1 MPQDFLDRYSRL
13 DSPVHR
19 LPASFKL
26 GAAFLTVLIT
36 LALPRAA
43 TDYFAGLAIVL
54 AGTALLSRVPL
65 VFLLRRLFWLEPV
78 IVGIALMAWLQPQGG
93 QVFAGIL
100 VKSSLCLGTML
111 LLSSITPFSEVLRLL
126 QRLRVPPLLVTTLA
140 LLYRYIF
147 VLQDELERMRRAR
160 ASRTFSTSQRR
171 TWSLLATLLGQLF
184 IRSTERAERIY
195 AAMCARGWK

>member
-19 LPASFKL
+19 LPAPFKL
-26 GAAFLTVLIT
+26 GAAFLTVLVT
-36 LALPRAA
+36 LSLPRAA
-43 TDYFAGLAIVL
+43 TDFFAGLAILL
-54 AGTALLSRVPL
+54 AGTAWLSRVPL
-65 VFLLRRLFWLEPV
+65 LFLLRRLVLLEPV
-78 IVGIALMAWLQPQGG
+78 IVGIALMAWLQPNGG
-93 QVFAGIL
+93 EVFLGIL

-111 LLSSITPFSEVLRLL
+111 LLSSVTPFSEVLRIL
-126 QRLRVPPLLVTTLA
+126 QQLRIPPLLVTTLA
-140 LLYRYIF
+140 LLYRYVF

-160 ASRTFSTSQRR
+160 ASRTFSTSRGR